1 MGSVRPEAIP
11 TLPGVYFLL
20 GSEGVVYVGKAAN
33 LRRRLADHA
42 RSDRW
47 SLVASVRYEVLD
59 SAAAAL
65 AREADILAALRP
77 PWNRAHM
84 EGYFSYVTIT
94 DNGLTVGAQGTYGC
108 FPHLGKGALSEP
120 GRACIDGFDALNRIV
135 KTTRPERPLVHDFL
149 TGRSDRL
156 LRTALEIDQP
166 HIAHGVRRD
175 RLVAKGFYDAGAR
188 AMRTLRLRHGGT
200 GTVSREQFVAWI
212 TEEVAAVLAVGG
224 EGPGGPA
231 GESVEG

>member
-1 MGSVRPEAIP
+1 M
-11 TLPGVYFLL
+11 PGVYFLL
-20 GSEGVVYVGKAAN
+20 DAQGEVLYVGKAID
-33 LRRRLADHA
+33 LRRRLASHA

-47 SLVASVRYEVLD
+47 PLVSSVRYEVLAD
-59 SAAAAL
+59 GAAAL

-77 PWNRAHM
+77 PWNRAHVDN
-84 EGYFSYVTIT
+84 YFSYVTIS
-94 DNGLTVGAQGTYGC
+94 DKGLVVGAAGTYGC

-135 KTTRPERPLVHDFL
+135 KTTRPERRLLHDFL

-156 LRTALEIDQP
+156 LRTPIEIDQP

-175 RLVAKGFYDAGAR
+175 RLVAKGFYDAGPK

-200 GTVSREQFVAWI
+200 GPVTREQFVAWI
-212 TEEVAAVLAVGG
+212 REEVYAR
-224 EGPGGPA
+224 PSSDKP
-231 GESVEG
+231 